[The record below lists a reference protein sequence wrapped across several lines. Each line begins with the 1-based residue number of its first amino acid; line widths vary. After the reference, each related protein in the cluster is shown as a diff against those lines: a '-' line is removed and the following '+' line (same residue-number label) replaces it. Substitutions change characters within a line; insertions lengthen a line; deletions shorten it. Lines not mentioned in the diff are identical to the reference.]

1 MHFVVEVNID
11 NEGGDNMRAYGSN
24 RISYALLDY
33 SSKENS
39 RNRLSKQSVRN
50 LKRCLKK
57 HESDCVKQQILQGNE
72 YVA

>member
-11 NEGGDNMRAYGSN
+11 NEDDNMRAYGSN
-24 RISYALLDY
+24 RILYALLDY

-57 HESDCVKQQILQGNE
+57 HERHCVEQPILQGNE

>member
-11 NEGGDNMRAYGSN
+11 NEGDNMRAYGSN
-24 RISYALLDY
+24 RIPYALLDY

-57 HESDCVKQQILQGNE
+57 HERHCVKQQILQGNE